1 MPCGS
6 RVLLFCQVRF
16 RYGLFLAHTVF
27 ISFFFFF
34 RTGFVP
40 DKKDRTRVALWIT
53 SYLEVNCAF
62 ERIQIL

>member
-40 DKKDRTRVALWIT
+40 DKKYMIILTLWIT
-53 SYLEVNCAF
+53 SYLEVSCAF
-62 ERIQIL
+62 D